1 MNTSIYIA
9 KRYLFSSKKVHAI
22 NIISGISM
30 TGVLFG
36 TAALVILLSVFN
48 GFEKVILSLYSNF
61 TPEIKIETRLGKT
74 FDPNTPYFSNLHKD
88 ARLFSYTEVLQE
100 RALIKYG
107 NRTYIATIK
116 GVSDEFL
123 RNTKLDSTIHT
134 GSFTLKSNGRDYAV
148 IGTSVQSGLGI
159 NINNEF
165 LPLNIL
171 SPKHTVVSSPNPL
184 DQFNSDNI
192 YASGVF
198 SIQQD
203 FDDIVVVPISFLRE
217 HLGKTKDVSS
227 IELNYKPGTD
237 LEAVQDEI
245 QDKIGDNF
253 TIKNRTQQDIELY
266 KTLNF
271 ERWSIFMIL
280 TFVLIIAIFNIIGT
294 LTMLVIDKKKDIA
307 VLTSLGA
314 NKQIIKGIFFYEG
327 MLISL
332 VGCIAGMILGLTFC
346 ILQQRFSLI
355 KMGSKMSVIDAYPID
370 MKLTDFGLVFLT
382 VGIISVIASAISAQ
396 LSIKGLDDIK
406 QDL

>member
-1 MNTSIYIA
+1 M
-9 KRYLFSSKKVHAI
+9 HAI

-30 TGVLFG
+30 MGVLFG
-36 TAALVILLSVFN
+36 SAALIILLSVFN

-74 FDPNTPYFSNLHKD
+74 FDPNTPYFNNLHKD
-88 ARLFSYTEVLQE
+88 ARLISFTEVLQE
-100 RALIKYG
+100 RVLIKYG
-107 NRTYIATIK
+107 SRTYIATIK

-123 RNTKLDSTIHT
+123 RNTKLDSTIQT

-148 IGTSVQSGLGI
+148 IGTSVQASLGI
-159 NINNEF
+159 NINDEF
-165 LPLNIL
+165 IPLEIW
-171 SPKHTVVSSPNPL
+171 SPKHNMVNSINTL
-184 DQFNSDNI
+184 DEFSREMV
-192 YASGVF
+192 YPSGVF

-203 FDDIVVVPISFLRE
+203 FDDIVVVPIDFTRKL
-217 HLGKTKDVSS
+217 LDKPNNVSS

-237 LEAVQDEI
+237 LKTVQKQI
-245 QDKIGDNF
+245 QDKIGGGF
-253 TIKNRTQQDIELY
+253 TIKNRAQQDTELY

-314 NKQIIKGIFFYEG
+314 NKKIIKGIFFCEG
-327 MLISL
+327 MMISL
-332 VGCIAGMILGLTFC
+332 IGCIAGMVLGLTFC
-346 ILQQRFSLI
+346 ILQQRYSLI
-355 KMGSKMSVIDAYPID
+355 KMGGKMSVIDAYPID
-370 MKLTDFGLVFLT
+370 MKLSDFGLVFLT

-396 LSIKGLDDIK
+396 LSIKGLADIK

>member
-1 MNTSIYIA
+1 MI
-9 KRYLFSSKKVHAI
+9 
-22 NIISGISM
+22 
-30 TGVLFG
+30 GVLFG
-36 TAALVILLSVFN
+36 SAALIILLSVFN

-61 TPEIKIETRLGKT
+61 TPEIKIEAQVGKT
-74 FDPNTPYFSNLHKD
+74 FDPNAPYFKSLHRNAK
-88 ARLFSYTEVLQE
+88 LFSFTEVLQE
-100 RALIKYG
+100 RVLVRYG
-107 NRTYIATIK
+107 GRSYIATIK

-123 RNTKLDSTIHT
+123 RNTKLDSIIQT

-148 IGTSVQSGLGI
+148 IGTSVQASLGI
-159 NINNEF
+159 DINNEF
-165 LPLNIL
+165 LPLEIWA
-171 SPKHTVVSSPNPL
+171 PKYTVVNSII
-184 DQFNSDNI
+184 DADEFNRENI

-203 FDDIVVVPISFLRE
+203 FDDIVVVPLSFVRKL
-217 HLGKTKDVSS
+217 LDKPNAVSS

-237 LEAVQDEI
+237 LEAIQKEI
-245 QDKIGDNF
+245 TDNIGNRF

-266 KTLNF
+266 KTINF

-314 NKQIIKGIFFYEG
+314 NKQIIKGIFFCEG
-327 MLISL
+327 MMISF
-332 VGCIAGMILGLTFC
+332 VGCIAGMALGLIFC
-346 ILQQRFSLI
+346 ILQQRFGLI
-355 KMGSKMSVIDAYPID
+355 KIGGKMSVIDAYPID
-370 MKLTDFGLVFLT
+370 MKLSDFGLVFLT
-382 VGIISVIASAISAQ
+382 VGVISVIASGISAQ

>member
-1 MNTSIYIA
+1 M
-9 KRYLFSSKKVHAI
+9 HAI

-30 TGVLFG
+30 MGVLFG
-36 TAALVILLSVFN
+36 TAALIILLSVFN

-61 TPEIKIETRLGKT
+61 TPELKVETRLGKT
-74 FDPNTPYFSNLHKD
+74 FDPNTPYFNNLHKD
-88 ARLFSYTEVLQE
+88 AGLFSFTEVLQE
-100 RALIKYG
+100 RVLVKYG
-107 NRTYIATIK
+107 ARTYIATIK

-123 RNTKLDSTIHT
+123 RNTKLDSTIYT

-148 IGTSVQSGLGI
+148 IGTSVQSSLGI
-159 NINNEF
+159 NINDEF
-165 LPLNIL
+165 LPLEIW
-171 SPKHTVVSSPNPL
+171 SPKHGVV
-184 DQFNSDNI
+184 NSLIPSDEFSIGNI

-203 FDDIVVVPISFLRE
+203 FDDIVVVPISFARKL
-217 HLGKTKDVSS
+217 LGKPNAVSS

-237 LEAVQDEI
+237 IEAIQGEI
-245 QDKIGDNF
+245 QDKIGDRF
-253 TIKNRTQQDIELY
+253 TIKNRTQQDTELY

-314 NKQIIKGIFFYEG
+314 NKQIIKGIFFCEG
-327 MLISL
+327 MMISL

-346 ILQQRFSLI
+346 IVQQRFSLI
-355 KMGSKMSVIDAYPID
+355 KMGGKMSVIDAYPID
-370 MKLTDFGLVFLT
+370 MKLSDFGLVFLT

>member
-1 MNTSIYIA
+1 M
-9 KRYLFSSKKVHAI
+9 HAI

-30 TGVLFG
+30 MGVLFG

-48 GFEKVILSLYSNF
+48 GFENVILSLYSNF
-61 TPEIKIETRLGKT
+61 TPEIKVEARAGKT
-74 FDPNTPYFSNLHKD
+74 FDPNTPYFNNLHKD
-88 ARLFSYTEVLQE
+88 AGLFSFTEVLQE
-100 RALIKYG
+100 RVLVKYG
-107 NRTYIATIK
+107 ARTYIATIK

-123 RNTKLDSTIHT
+123 RNTKLDSTIYT

-148 IGTSVQSGLGI
+148 IGTSVQSSLGI
-159 NINNEF
+159 NINDEF
-165 LPLNIL
+165 LPLEIW
-171 SPKHTVVSSPNPL
+171 SPKRGVV
-184 DQFNSDNI
+184 NSLIPPDEFRRGNI

-203 FDDIVVVPISFLRE
+203 FDDIVVVPISFARTLLE
-217 HLGKTKDVSS
+217 KPNAVSS

-237 LEAVQDEI
+237 IEAVQEEI
-245 QDKIGDNF
+245 KDKIGNQF
-253 TIKNRTQQDIELY
+253 TIKNRTQQDTELY

-314 NKQIIKGIFFYEG
+314 NKQIIKGIFFCEG
-327 MLISL
+327 MMISL
-332 VGCIAGMILGLTFC
+332 VGCIAGMTLGLTFC

-355 KMGSKMSVIDAYPID
+355 KIGGKMSVINAYPID
-370 MKLTDFGLVFLT
+370 MKLSDFGLVFLT

>member
-1 MNTSIYIA
+1 M
-9 KRYLFSSKKVHAI
+9 HAI

-30 TGVLFG
+30 MGVLFG

-61 TPEIKIETRLGKT
+61 TPEIKIEARLGKT
-74 FDPNTPYFSNLHKD
+74 FDPNTPYFNNLHQD

-123 RNTKLDSTIHT
+123 RNTKLDSTIQT
-134 GSFTLKSNGRDYAV
+134 GSFTLKSNGRYYAV
-148 IGTSVQSGLGI
+148 IGTTVQVGLGV
-159 NINNEF
+159 NINSEF
-165 LPLNIL
+165 MPLNIL
-171 SPKHTVVSSPNPL
+171 SPKHVVVNSANQL
-184 DQFNSDNI
+184 DQFNTDNI

-203 FDDIVVVPISFLRE
+203 FDDIVVVPIDFLRA
-217 HLGKTKDVSS
+217 HLDKPTDASS
-227 IELNYKPGTD
+227 IELNYKPGTN
-237 LEAVQDEI
+237 LKAVQEEI
-245 QDKIGDNF
+245 QDNIGDRF
-253 TIKNRTQQDIELY
+253 TVKNRTQQDIELY

-314 NKQIIKGIFFYEG
+314 NKQIIKGIFFCEG
-327 MLISL
+327 MMISL
-332 VGCIAGMILGLTFC
+332 VGCITGMVLGLTFC

-370 MKLTDFGLVFLT
+370 MKLSDFGLVFLT
-382 VGIISVIASAISAQ
+382 VGIISVIASAISSQ

>member
-1 MNTSIYIA
+1 M
-9 KRYLFSSKKVHAI
+9 HAI

-36 TAALVILLSVFN
+36 SAALIILLSVFN
-48 GFEKVILSLYSNF
+48 GFEKLILSLYSNF
-61 TPEIKIETRLGKT
+61 TPEIKIEAQVGKT

-88 ARLFSYTEVLQE
+88 ARLFSFTEVLQE
-100 RALIKYG
+100 RVLVKYG
-107 NRTYIATIK
+107 ARTYIATIK

-123 RNTKLDSTIHT
+123 RNTKLDSIIYS

-148 IGTSVQSGLGI
+148 IGTSVQASLGI
-159 NINNEF
+159 NINDEF
-165 LPLNIL
+165 LPLEIW
-171 SPKHTVVSSPNPL
+171 SPKHVVVNSVNEL
-184 DQFNSDNI
+184 DEFNRENI

-203 FDDIVVVPISFLRE
+203 FDDIVVVPIGFVRK
-217 HLGKTKDVSS
+217 HLGKSNDVSS
-227 IELNYKPGTD
+227 IELNYKPGTN
-237 LEAVQDEI
+237 LQSVQQEI
-245 QDKIGDNF
+245 KDKIGDKY
-253 TIKNRTQQDIELY
+253 TVKDRTQQDTELY

-314 NKQIIKGIFFYEG
+314 SKQLIKGIFFCEG
-327 MLISL
+327 MMISF
-332 VGCIAGMILGLTFC
+332 VGCIAGMIIGLAFC

-355 KMGSKMSVIDAYPID
+355 KMGGKMSVVDAYPIAINIS
-370 MKLTDFGLVFLT
+370 DFGLVLFT
-382 VGIISVIASAISAQ
+382 VGVISITASAISAQ
-396 LSIKGLDDIK
+396 LSVKGLDDIK

>member
-1 MNTSIYIA
+1 M
-9 KRYLFSSKKVHAI
+9 HAI

-36 TAALVILLSVFN
+36 SAALIILLSVFN

-61 TPEIKIETRLGKT
+61 TPEIKIEAQVGKT
-74 FDPNTPYFSNLHKD
+74 FDPNTPYFKSLHRN
-88 ARLFSYTEVLQE
+88 AQLFSFTEVLQE
-100 RALIKYG
+100 RVLVRYG
-107 NRTYIATIK
+107 GRSYIATIK

-123 RNTKLDSTIHT
+123 HNTKLDSIIQT

-148 IGTSVQSGLGI
+148 IGTSVQSSLGI
-159 NINNEF
+159 DINNEYF
-165 LPLNIL
+165 PLEIWA
-171 SPKHTVVSSPNPL
+171 PKHTVV
-184 DQFNSDNI
+184 NSIIDADEFSRENI

-203 FDDIVVVPISFLRE
+203 FDDIVVVPLSFARKL
-217 HLGKTKDVSS
+217 LDKPNAVSS

-237 LEAVQDEI
+237 VEAVQKEI
-245 QDKIGDNF
+245 NDRIGDRF
-253 TIKNRTQQDIELY
+253 IIKNRTQQDIELY
-266 KTLNF
+266 KTINF

-314 NKQIIKGIFFYEG
+314 NKQIIKGIFFCEG
-327 MLISL
+327 MMISF

-346 ILQQRFSLI
+346 ILQQRFGMI
-355 KMGSKMSVIDAYPID
+355 KIGGKMSVIDAYPID
-370 MKLTDFGLVFLT
+370 MKLSDFGLVFLT
-382 VGIISVIASAISAQ
+382 VGVISVIASGISAQ